1 MCDPVTVGFVRLVT
15 SPRVLGDRAV
25 DVEAAADA
33 LVHGA
38 SVATADAGFARFTG
52 VRRINPLVD

>member
-1 MCDPVTVGFVRLVT
+1 
-15 SPRVLGDRAV
+15 V

-52 VRRINPLVD
+52 VRRINPLVE